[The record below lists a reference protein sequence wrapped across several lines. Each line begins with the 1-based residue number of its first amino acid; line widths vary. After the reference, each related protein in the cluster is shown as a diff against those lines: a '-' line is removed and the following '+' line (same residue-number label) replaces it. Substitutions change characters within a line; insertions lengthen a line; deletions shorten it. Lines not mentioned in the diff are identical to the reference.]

1 MVGSIPGVDD
11 KLATLV
17 DLPGAEYLGEA
28 TSGQMWIMPRRLGP
42 RAVRGC
48 ALTFYPALSLVAPR
62 AFWYKAALFSRGPV
76 LALFSAPG
84 KTLEKRGA
92 ERQ

>member
-1 MVGSIPGVDD
+1 M
-11 KLATLV
+11 
-17 DLPGAEYLGEA
+17 PGAEYPIEA
-28 TSGQMWIMPRRLGP
+28 TSGQILIRPQGPGSPQVCLLG
-42 RAVRGC
+42 
-48 ALTFYPALSLVAPR
+48 LEFYPAFFLVALR

-76 LALFSAPG
+76 LALSSAPG